1 MRDSADAAA
10 HAGTVLAFDFGI
22 KRIGVAV
29 GETLLGRSRALATIA
44 AEDKDT
50 RFGEIARLIA
60 EWQPRSLVL
69 GLPLAEDGSEHE
81 LTARVRRFAQQLE
94 GRFRLPLTLV
104 DERYSSREADTRLA
118 ERGLS
123 WQARRREVDAVAA
136 QIILQDYFD
145 AHADVAAA

>member
-1 MRDSADAAA
+1 MRE
-10 HAGTVLAFDFGI
+10 AGTLLAFDFGI

-29 GETLLGRSRALATIA
+29 GENLLGRARTLATIA

-50 RFGEIARLIA
+50 RFGAIARLIE
-60 EWQPRSLVL
+60 EWQPQTLVL

-81 LTARVRRFAQQLE
+81 LTARARRFGHQLE
-94 GRFRLPLTLV
+94 GRFHLPVALV

-118 ERGLS
+118 AVGLS
-123 WQARRREVDAVAA
+123 WQARKRRVDAAAA

-145 AHADVAAA
+145 THDAQNDPSTHAT